1 MSNLE
6 NKLKKIIDTFN
17 NENRDTA
24 YEDIKKLSVKYPKNI
39 NVLNVLSQI
48 AQKNSDLDTAI
59 NSLKKILLLDK
70 SNIECISKIYKLLL
84 TKSLL
89 DEALA
94 NINLILRIDKDHY
107 EAIRDKAY
115 IHFIATTIWPKNII
129 LLNPKYIFI
138 IPSLLK
144 AGFFYV

>member
-6 NKLKKIIDTFN
+6 NKLKKIVNTFN
-17 NENRDTA
+17 NIDKNLA
-24 YEDIKKLSVKYPKNI
+24 YEDIKKLSTKYHKNI

-48 AQKNSDLDTAI
+48 AQKMGDVDTTI

-107 EAIRDKAY
+107 AVSY
-115 IHFIATTIWPKNII
+115 THLTLPTI
-129 LLNPKYIFI
+129 Y
-138 IPSLLK
+138 S
-144 AGFFYV
+144 V